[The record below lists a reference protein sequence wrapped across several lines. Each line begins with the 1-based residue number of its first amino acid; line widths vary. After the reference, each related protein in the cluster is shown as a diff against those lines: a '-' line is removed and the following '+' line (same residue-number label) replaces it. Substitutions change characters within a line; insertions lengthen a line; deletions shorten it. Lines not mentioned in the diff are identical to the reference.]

1 MNTKYR
7 KPLLIQKNGDTQLEY
22 YDVRQAV
29 EDIQPGAYETL
40 PYTSKVLA
48 EQLVRK
54 ADTENLTDYLK
65 QLIERRQDLDFPWY
79 PARVVC
85 HDILGQT
92 ALVDLAGLRDAI
104 ADKGG
109 DPSKVNP
116 VVPTQLIVDHSLA
129 VEFGGFDPDAFE
141 KNRAIED
148 RRNEDRFHFIE
159 WTKTAFKNVD
169 VIPAGNGIMHQIN
182 LEKMSPVIQNRDGL
196 AFPDTCV
203 GTDSHTPHTDALGVI
218 SVGVG
223 GLEAEN
229 VMLGRAS
236 WMRLPDIIGV
246 ELVGQRQAGI
256 TATDIVLALTEFL
269 RKERV
274 VGAYLEFF
282 GEGADSMS
290 VGDRATISNMTPE
303 YGATAA
309 MFYID
314 QNTIDYLRLT
324 GREDAQVTLVEQ
336 YAKEIG
342 LWASDMTKA
351 EYPRVLRFDLSQVT
365 RNIAGPSNP
374 HARVSTADLAAKG
387 IAGNLDAAKAQEAEG
402 LIPDG
407 AVIIAAITSCTNTS
421 NPRNT
426 VAAGLLA
433 RKANELGLVRKPWV
447 KSSFAPGS
455 KAAALYLEEA
465 GVLEDLEKLGFGIV
479 AYACTTCNGM
489 SGALDPVIQQ
499 EIIDRDLYATAV
511 LSGNRNFDGR
521 IHPYAKQ
528 AFLASPPLVV
538 AYAIAGTIRFD
549 IEKDALGTDKDGN
562 PIYLKDIWPSDAEI
576 DALVKEAVKPEQFR
590 KVYIPMFDLGEFE
603 QAESPLY
610 DWRPQSTYIRRPPY
624 WEGAL
629 AAPRTLTNM
638 RPLAIL
644 GDNITTDHLSPSN
657 AIMMDSAAG
666 EYLHK
671 MGVPEE
677 DFNSYATH
685 RGDHLTAQ
693 RATFANPKL
702 FNEMVVRSDG
712 TIKQGSKARVEPE
725 GEVMR
730 MWEAIETYMNRK
742 QPLIIVAGADYGQG
756 SSRDWA
762 AKGVRLAGVEAI
774 VAEGFERIHRTN
786 LVGMGVLPLEFK
798 AGVNRKTLKLDGT
811 ELYSVI
817 GNIAPRSTLTLVIER
832 ATADGKEEILEVPV
846 TCRLDTEEEVS
857 VYEAGGVLQRFA
869 QDFLEGQVA

>member
-1 MNTKYR
+1 MNTSNR
-7 KPLLIQKNGDTQLEY
+7 KPLPGTQL
-22 YDVRQAV
+22 DFFDTRAAI
-29 EDIQPGAYETL
+29 DAIQDGAYEKL
-40 PYTSKVLA
+40 PYTSRILA
-48 EQLVRK
+48 EQLVRRC
-54 ADTENLTDYLK
+54 EPGELTDSLK
-65 QLIERRQDLDFPWY
+65 QIIERKRDLDFPWY

-109 DPSKVNP
+109 DPAQVNP

-129 VEFGGFDPDAFE
+129 VEYGGFDPEAFE
-141 KNRAIED
+141 KNREVEE
-148 RRNEDRFHFIE
+148 RRNEDRFHFIN
-159 WTKTAFKNVD
+159 WTRTAFKNVD

-182 LEKMSPVIQNRDGL
+182 LEKMSPVIQAREGV

-203 GTDSHTPHTDALGVI
+203 GTDSHTPHVDALGVI

-223 GLEAEN
+223 GLEAET
-229 VMLGRAS
+229 VMLGRPS
-236 WMRLPDIIGV
+236 MMRLPDIVGV
-246 ELVGQRQAGI
+246 ELTGKRQPGI

-274 VGAYLEFF
+274 VGAYLEFY
-282 GEGADSMS
+282 GEGAASLS

-314 QNTIDYLRLT
+314 EQTIDYLKLT
-324 GREDAQVTLVEQ
+324 GREPEQVALVEQ
-336 YAKEIG
+336 YAKETG
-342 LWASDMTKA
+342 LWADSLKTA
-351 EYPRVLRFDLSQVT
+351 EYERVLSFDLSSVA
-365 RNIAGPSNP
+365 RNMAGPSNP
-374 HARVSTADLAAKG
+374 HARVATSELAAKG
-387 IAGNLDAAKAQEAEG
+387 IAGKWEEKDNEM
-402 LIPDG
+402 PDG

-421 NPRNT
+421 NPRNV

-433 RKANELGLVRKPWV
+433 RKANELGLIRKPWV

-455 KAAALYLEEA
+455 KVAELYLKEA
-465 GVLEDLEKLGFGIV
+465 NLLPDLEKLGFGIV
-479 AYACTTCNGM
+479 AFACTTCNGM
-489 SGALDPVIQQ
+489 SGALDPKIQQ
-499 EIIDRDLYATAV
+499 EIIDRDLYSTAV

-549 IEKDALGTDKDGN
+549 IEKDVLGTDQNGN
-562 PIYLKDIWPSDAEI
+562 PITLKDIWPSDEEI
-576 DALVKEAVKPEQFR
+576 DAIVKQHVKPEQFR
-590 KVYIPMFDLGEFE
+590 EVYIPMFNLDA
-603 QAESPLY
+603 AEEAKSPLY
-610 DWRPQSTYIRRPPY
+610 EWRPQSTYIRRPPY

-629 AAPRTLTNM
+629 AGERTLKGM
-638 RPLAIL
+638 RPLAVL

-657 AIMMDSAAG
+657 AILASSAAG
-666 EYLHK
+666 EYLAK
-671 MGVPEE
+671 MGLPEE

-702 FNEMVVRSDG
+702 LNEMVQENG
-712 TIKQGSKARVEPE
+712 ETKQGSLARIEPE
-725 GEVMR
+725 SKVTR
-730 MWEAIETYMNRK
+730 MWEAIETYMERK
-742 QPLIIVAGADYGQG
+742 QPLIIIAGADYGQG

-762 AKGVRLAGVEAI
+762 AKGVRLAGVESI

-786 LVGMGVLPLEFK
+786 LIGMGVLPLEFQP
-798 AGVNRKTLKLDGT
+798 GTTRTTLDIDGT
-811 ELYSVI
+811 ETFDVI
-817 GNIAPRSTLTLVIER
+817 GERNPRATLTLLIHRKNGETV
-832 ATADGKEEILEVPV
+832 EVPV
-846 TCRLDTEEEVS
+846 TCRLDTAEEVS
-857 VYEAGGVLQRFA
+857 VYDAGGVLQRFA
-869 QDFLEGQVA
+869 QDFLASNK

>member
-1 MNTKYR
+1 MNNNYR
-7 KPLLIQKNGDTQLEY
+7 KPLQGTQLEFF
-22 YDVRQAV
+22 DVRQAV
-29 EDIQPGAYETL
+29 EDIQSGAYAKL

-48 EQLVRK
+48 EQLVRRCDP
-54 ADTENLTDYLK
+54 AILEQSLR
-65 QLIERRQDLDFPWY
+65 QLIEVKQEHDFPWY

-104 ADKGG
+104 AEQGG

-129 VEFGGFDPDAFE
+129 VEFGGFDPDAFA

-159 WTKTAFKNVD
+159 WTKTAFENVD

-182 LEKMSPVIQNRDGL
+182 LEKMSPVIQNRGGI

-218 SVGVG
+218 SIGVG

-246 ELVGQRQAGI
+246 ELVGQRKPGI

-314 QNTIDYLRLT
+314 QNTIDYLTLT
-324 GREDAQVTLVEQ
+324 GREPEQVKLVET

-342 LWASDMTKA
+342 LWASDMTA
-351 EYPRVLRFDLSQVT
+351 AQYPRVLRFDLSTVT

-374 HARVSTADLAAKG
+374 HARVSTSDLKAKG
-387 IAGNLDAAKAQEAEG
+387 IAGNLEAARAQEAEG
-402 LIPDG
+402 LMPDG

-433 RKANELGLVRKPWV
+433 RKALELGLTRKPWV

-465 GVLEDLEKLGFGIV
+465 GVLGDLEKLGFGIV

-489 SGALDPVIQQ
+489 SGALDPKIQQ

-549 IEKDALGTDKDGN
+549 IETDALGNDKDGN
-562 PIYLKDIWPSDAEI
+562 PIYLKDIWPSDEEI
-576 DALVKEAVKPEQFR
+576 DALVKVAVKPEQFR
-590 KVYIPMFDLGEFE
+590 QIYIPMFDLGVNEK
-603 QAESPLY
+603 AVSPLY

-629 AAPRTLTNM
+629 AAPRTLANM

-657 AIMMDSAAG
+657 AIVLDSASG
-666 EYLHK
+666 EYLKK
-671 MGVPEE
+671 MGLPEE

-685 RGDHLTAQ
+685 RGDHLTTQ

-742 QPLIIVAGADYGQG
+742 QPLIVIAGKDYGQG

-762 AKGVRLAGVEAI
+762 AKGVRLAGVEVI

-798 AGVNRKTLKLDGT
+798 AGVDRKTLKLDGT

-832 ATADGKEEILEVPV
+832 STAEGKNEIVKVPV

-869 QDFLEGQVA
+869 QDFLEGNVA

>member
-1 MNTKYR
+1 MNNNYR
-7 KPLLIQKNGDTQLEY
+7 KPLQNTQLEY
-22 YDVRQAV
+22 FDVRQAV
-29 EDIQPGAYETL
+29 EDIQSGAYNKL

-48 EQLVRK
+48 EQLVRRCDP
-54 ADTENLTDYLK
+54 AILTQSLT
-65 QLIERRQDLDFPWY
+65 QLIKHKQEQDFPWY

-104 ADKGG
+104 AEQGG

-129 VEFGGFDPDAFE
+129 VEFGGSDPDAFA

-159 WTKTAFKNVD
+159 WTKTAFENVD

-182 LEKMSPVIQNRDGL
+182 LEKMSPVIQNRDGV

-218 SVGVG
+218 SIGVG

-236 WMRLPDIIGV
+236 WMRVPDIIGV
-246 ELVGQRQAGI
+246 EFVGQRQAGI

-269 RKERV
+269 RQERV

-314 QNTIDYLRLT
+314 QNTLDYLTLT
-324 GREDAQVTLVEQ
+324 GREAEQIKLVET

-342 LWASDMTKA
+342 LWAAQMKEA
-351 EYPRVLRFDLSQVT
+351 QYPRILHFDLSTVT

-374 HARVSTADLAAKG
+374 HARVSTADLKAKG
-387 IAGNLDAAKAQEAEG
+387 IAGVVEQRTDG
-402 LIPDG
+402 LMPDG
-407 AVIIAAITSCTNTS
+407 AIIIAAITSCTNTS

-433 RKANELGLVRKPWV
+433 RKANELGLTRKPWV

-465 GVLEDLEKLGFGIV
+465 GVLHDLEKMGFGIV

-489 SGALDPVIQQ
+489 SGALDPKIQQ
-499 EIIDRDLYATAV
+499 EIIERDLYSTAV

-549 IEKDALGTDKDGN
+549 IEKDSLGNDQNGQ

-576 DALVKEAVKPEQFR
+576 DALVAKSVKPEQFR
-590 KVYIPMFDLGEFE
+590 KVYIPMFDLGE
-603 QAESPLY
+603 AVKAASPLY

-657 AIMMDSAAG
+657 AIVLDSASG
-666 EYLHK
+666 EYLAK

-685 RGDHLTAQ
+685 RGDHLTTQ

-702 FNEMVVRSDG
+702 FNEMVRRSDG
-712 TIKQGSKARVEPE
+712 SIKQGSKARVEPE

-730 MWEAIETYMNRK
+730 MWEAIEVYMNRK
-742 QPLIIVAGADYGQG
+742 QPLIIIAGKDYGQG

-762 AKGVRLAGVEAI
+762 AKGVRLAGVEVI

-798 AGVNRKTLKLDGT
+798 AGIDRKTLALDGT
-811 ELYSVI
+811 ELYSVL
-817 GNIAPRSTLTLVIER
+817 GNIAPRSDLTLVIER
-832 ATADGKEEILEVPV
+832 ATEDGKNQVVEVAV
-846 TCRLDTEEEVS
+846 TCRLDTEEEVH

-869 QDFLEGQVA
+869 QDFLEGNVA

>member
-29 EDIQPGAYETL
+29 EDIQPGAYEKL

-54 ADTENLTDYLK
+54 ADAENLTAYLT

-282 GEGADSMS
+282 GEGAGSMS

-324 GREDAQVTLVEQ
+324 GREDAQVALVEQ

-342 LWASDMTKA
+342 LWASDMTQA
-351 EYPRVLRFDLSQVT
+351 VYPRVLRFDLSQVT

-402 LIPDG
+402 LMPDG

-433 RKANELGLVRKPWV
+433 RKANQLGLVRKPWV

>member
-1 MNTKYR
+1 MTNQYR
-7 KPLLIQKNGDTQLEY
+7 KPLPNQNGNTQLEY

-54 ADTENLTDYLK
+54 ADAENLTDYLK
-65 QLIERRQDLDFPWY
+65 QLIERRQDMDFPWY

-282 GEGADSMS
+282 GEGAGSMS

-324 GREDAQVTLVEQ
+324 GREDAQVALVEQ

-342 LWASDMTKA
+342 LWASDMTQA
-351 EYPRVLRFDLSQVT
+351 VYPRVLRFDLSQVT

-402 LIPDG
+402 LMPDG

>member
-7 KPLLIQKNGDTQLEY
+7 KPLAGTQLEY

-29 EDIQPGAYETL
+29 EDIQPGAYATL

-54 ADTENLTDYLK
+54 ADTENLTEYLK
-65 QLIERRQDLDFPWY
+65 QLIERRQDTDFPWY

-246 ELVGQRQAGI
+246 EFIGQRQAGI

-324 GREDAQVTLVEQ
+324 GREDAQVALVEQ

-351 EYPRVLRFDLSQVT
+351 EYPRVLRFDLSTVT

-374 HARVSTADLAAKG
+374 HARVSTADLKEKG
-387 IAGNLDAAKAQEAEG
+387 IAGVVENRTDG
-402 LIPDG
+402 LMPDG
-407 AVIIAAITSCTNTS
+407 AIIIAAITSCTNTS

-465 GVLEDLEKLGFGIV
+465 GVLGDLEKLGFGIV

-549 IEKDALGTDKDGN
+549 IEKDALGHDKDGN

-629 AAPRTLTNM
+629 AAPRTLANM

-657 AIMMDSAAG
+657 AILMDSAAG

-712 TIKQGSKARVEPE
+712 SIKQGSKARVEPE

-832 ATADGKEEILEVPV
+832 ATADGKEEIVEVPV

>member
-1 MNTKYR
+1 MNTEYR
-7 KPLLIQKNGDTQLEY
+7 KSLPGTQLDY
-22 YDVRQAV
+22 FDTRAAV
-29 EDIQPGAYETL
+29 EAIQPGAYDKL
-40 PYTSKVLA
+40 PYTSRVLA
-48 EQLVRK
+48 EQLVRRCDP
-54 ADTENLTDYLK
+54 AMLTDSLK
-65 QLIERRQDLDFPWY
+65 QIIERKQDLDFPWY

-104 ADKGG
+104 AEQGG

-129 VEFGGFDPDAFE
+129 VEHAGFDPDAFE
-141 KNRAIED
+141 KNRAVEE

-182 LEKMSPVIQNRDGL
+182 LEKMSPVIQARGGI

-203 GTDSHTPHTDALGVI
+203 GTDSHTPHVDALGVI
-218 SVGVG
+218 AVGVG
-223 GLEAEN
+223 GLEAET

-236 WMRLPDIIGV
+236 MMRLPDIVGV
-246 ELVGQRQAGI
+246 RLSGKRQPGI

-269 RKERV
+269 RNERV
-274 VGAYLEFF
+274 VGAWVEFF
-282 GEGADSMS
+282 GEGADSLS
-290 VGDRATISNMTPE
+290 IGDRATISNMCPE

-314 QNTIDYLRLT
+314 QQTIDYLKLT
-324 GREDAQVTLVEQ
+324 GREPEQVALVEN
-336 YAKEIG
+336 YAKTTG
-342 LWASDMTKA
+342 LWADALVGA
-351 EYPRVLRFDLSQVT
+351 EYERVLEFDLSTVV
-365 RNIAGPSNP
+365 RNLAGPSNP
-374 HARVSTADLAAKG
+374 HRRLPTSALAERG
-387 IAGNLDAAKAQEAEG
+387 IAVNLEKAQAEEKEG
-402 LIPDG
+402 LMPDG

-421 NPRNT
+421 NPRNV
-426 VAAGLLA
+426 VAAGLVA
-433 RKANELGLVRKPWV
+433 KKANELGLVRKPWV
-447 KSSFAPGS
+447 KTSFAPGS
-455 KAAALYLEEA
+455 KVAKLYLEEA
-465 GVLEDLEKLGFGIV
+465 GLLPELEKLGFGIV

-489 SGALDPVIQQ
+489 SGALDPKIQQ

-538 AYAIAGTIRFD
+538 AYAIAGTVRFD
-549 IEKDALGTDKDGN
+549 IEQDVLGHDPQGKPVT
-562 PIYLKDIWPSDAEI
+562 LKDLWPSDEEI
-576 DALVKEAVKPEQFR
+576 DAIVASSVKPEQFR
-590 KVYIPMFDLGEFE
+590 QVYIPMFDLGTVQE
-603 QAESPLY
+603 AESPLY
-610 DWRPQSTYIRRPPY
+610 DWRPMSTYIRRPPY

-629 AAPRTLTNM
+629 AGERTLKGM
-638 RPLAIL
+638 RPLAVL
-644 GDNITTDHLSPSN
+644 PDNITTDHLSPSN
-657 AIMMDSAAG
+657 AILADSAAG
-666 EYLHK
+666 EYLAK
-671 MGVPEE
+671 MGLPEE

-693 RATFANPKL
+693 RATFANPQL
-702 FNEMVVRSDG
+702 VNEMAVVDG
-712 TIKQGSKARVEPE
+712 QVKKGSLARVEPE
-725 GEVMR
+725 GTVMR

-742 QPLIIVAGADYGQG
+742 QPLIIIAGADYGQG

-798 AGVNRKTLKLDGT
+798 PGTDRKTLKIDGT
-811 ELYSVI
+811 ETFDVI
-817 GNIAPRSTLTLVIER
+817 GERTPRADLTLVIHRRNGENV
-832 ATADGKEEILEVPV
+832 EVPV
-846 TCRLDTEEEVS
+846 TCRLDTAEEVS
-857 VYEAGGVLQRFA
+857 IYEAGGVLQRFA
-869 QDFLEGQVA
+869 KDFLETSA